1 MFPKSETR
9 EPSQK
14 HGHGCLKAYRE
25 REREKRNLVEEI
37 LGLDMDDELNS

>member
-14 HGHGCLKAYRE
+14 HRHGCLKAY